1 MMAGPWR
8 EAQRQQALIDAI
20 DAAGSDGAVRAGLQL
35 REAGRRAARGLEVYR
50 ANAQALAERALGA
63 AFASVQT
70 MVGADDF
77 AHLAREFWLAL
88 PPQRGDMGEWGDAFP
103 DWLAVHPGLAP
114 WPYLGDCAR
123 LDLALHRNERAADA
137 AFDAASLSLLHTGDP
152 QRLMLRLMPGAQLLV
167 STWPIATIHHAHQVD
182 EPARAQAF
190 DDVRAALAV
199 PRAEQVL
206 VARKGWRAVVH
217 RLDAGEAGF
226 TASLLRGASL
236 GAALAGAGAG
246 ADADASAGTDA
257 DASDADTGADA
268 EAVGAG
274 FDFAHWLG
282 RALRESWLKDVVVS
296 AD

>member
-1 MMAGPWR
+1 MTAGRWR

-20 DAAGSDGAVRAGLQL
+20 DAAGAVDAADADGVARAGLQL
-35 REAGRRAARGLEVYR
+35 REAGSRAARGLEVYR

-77 AHLAREFWLAL
+77 AHLAREFWHAR

-123 LDLALHRNERAADA
+123 LDLALHRSERAADA
-137 AFDAASLSLLHTGDP
+137 AFDAASLSLLHSGDP
-152 QRLMLRLMPGAQLLV
+152 RRLMLRLMPGAQLLV

-190 DDVRAALAV
+190 DDVRAALAE

-206 VARKGWRAVVH
+206 VARKGWRALVH

-226 TASLLRGASL
+226 TASVLRGASL

-246 ADADASAGTDA
+246 DEAGDEADADAA
-257 DASDADTGADA
+257 
-268 EAVGAG
+268 GAG
-274 FDFAHWLG
+274 FDFARWLG

-296 AD
+296 GD